1 MVYSDSLKA
10 NNIFD
15 KCVAN
20 WYVAAFKFDTIDLIG
35 SWSMLPFPGT
45 LLILAVS

>member
-1 MVYSDSLKA
+1 MVYSDSLGA

-15 KCVAN
+15 KCLAN

-35 SWSMLPFPGT
+35 S
-45 LLILAVS
+45 